1 MTRPGEFPE
10 DGFSEEEFPG
20 EGCEGVVECTALVL
34 AEGCT
39 EMDGRVTLFGVM
51 DELRISGEE
60 TSFVVYAKFE
70 GCDHAAGEQRW
81 ARLVVSDDE
90 GGVLQESGEYRLLL
104 AGAEEPAT
112 LMVRFELP
120 AATADG
126 ERVLWVEAV
135 LDEETLAQTAVRV
148 QSQHSI

>member
-1 MTRPGEFPE
+1 MTRPGEAE
-10 DGFSEEEFPG
+10 DGFSEEFPE

-51 DELRISGEE
+51 EELRVSGEE

-90 GGVLQESGEYRLLL
+90 GGVLQESEEYRMAL

-120 AATADG
+120 AATAGG